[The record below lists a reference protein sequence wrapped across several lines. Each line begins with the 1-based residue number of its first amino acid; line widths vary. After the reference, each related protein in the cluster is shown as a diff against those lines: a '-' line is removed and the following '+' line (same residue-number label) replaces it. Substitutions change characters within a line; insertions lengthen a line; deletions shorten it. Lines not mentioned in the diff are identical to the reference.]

1 MIHWSKPVRTSA
13 LQQPASHRGVKQENQ
28 QKHVHKE
35 KHEILLIIIYS
46 SNERS
51 FKSAQMPRLTRT
63 FALF

>member
-1 MIHWSKPVRTSA
+1 MIYWSSPARTPA
-13 LQQPASHRGVKQENQ
+13 LQQPASRWGVKQENQ

-35 KHEILLIIIYS
+35 THEILLIIIYS

-51 FKSAQMPRLTRT
+51 FKSAQMPRLAWV